1 MNKRNAAKM
10 AACFFFG
17 ASLLF
22 SSILASCAD
31 MSNGSKNGGA
41 VFSIDSAAAK
51 TLFASSAPSGLA
63 DGSRPLYIDIELKG
77 DYSAKKKSDIDPQ
90 KGAVVEFDS
99 IPVGSSVW
107 AEANVYHEAQDIL
120 YTGKSATI
128 VVAEGMNPLSLLL
141 RASGGGSGGGG
152 SPDAGLAIP
161 LTFEAIEAGA
171 KVTFINKA
179 ANAVTYKKS
188 DGTEG
193 TVAVASGDE
202 GTTIAL
208 ENVGDKVSFYG
219 DNGAYATDYLTK
231 SCIECDKDCYVYG
244 NIMSLIKS
252 SGFESATE
260 LAGARAFYYLFC
272 NTANVS
278 GANGAHIK
286 NKAGSDLYL
295 PATTLTESCYNSMF
309 SGCSSL
315 TKAPAL
321 PAATLAKECYVNM
334 FNGCSSLT
342 SAPALPSTT
351 LAEGCYNGMFSGC
364 SSLTEAPELAAP
376 TLVKEC
382 YKLMF
387 TSCTSL
393 ASVTCLA
400 TNISADGCV
409 SNWFLSASTSGTF
422 TKAAGME
429 SWPRSDSGIPS
440 GWTVQD
446 YGSGGGSG
454 GGSGTVGLSTPLT
467 IEAAVSGAKV
477 TFTNKATGAVTY
489 KKNGGTEET
498 IASGSSAEI
507 TLEAVGDKV
516 SFYGDNTY
524 YSTNSEQS
532 NIFCDKDC
540 YVYGNIMSLV
550 DSDGFENSTQIKA
563 DRAFNN
569 LFMGNGNDLAN
580 IIYNKIT
587 NKEGA
592 DLFLPATVLKKYCYN
607 GMFRFTNLTK
617 APALEAETLATGC
630 YASMFEYCSM
640 LQVAPELK
648 AQTLVS
654 QCYQSMFANCSM
666 LQDAP
671 ELPSTTLAEMC
682 YGSMFANCSSLANA
696 PELKAQ
702 TLASQCYQSMFNGC
716 SSLSSVTCL
725 ATNISASSCLNNWLR
740 GVSSTGTFTK
750 AASMTGWDSGD
761 SGIPSDWTVKNYGA
775 VDLSTPLTIEAA
787 VSGAKVTFVNNASD
801 AVTFKKNGGTEETI
815 TRGSSAE
822 ITLEAVGDK
831 VSFYGN
837 NTYCSTSSNNSNIFC
852 DKDCYVYGNIMS
864 LMSASN
870 FENLKEITTTY
881 AFSRLFYST
890 STNTN
895 KIKNKEGADLYL
907 PATTL
912 STYCYNE
919 MFRYAT
925 LTKSPE
931 LKADT
936 LANGCYQSMFEG
948 CGSLAS
954 VTCLA
959 TDINASNCTRGWL
972 SGVATSGTFTKAAG
986 MEDWGS
992 GDSGIPSGWTVQD
1005 YSD

>member
-1 MNKRNAAKM
+1 MNKRNAAK
-10 AACFFFG
+10 AAASFLCG
-17 ASLLF
+17 AALLL
-22 SSILASCAD
+22 SSILISCTD
-31 MSNGSKNGGA
+31 MSNGSQNGGA
-41 VFSIDSAAAK
+41 VFSIDAAAAK

-63 DGSRPLYIDIELKG
+63 DESRPLYIDVELKG
-77 DYSAKKKSDIDPQ
+77 DYAAKKKADVDPK

-107 AEANVYHEAQDIL
+107 AEANVYHEPQNIL
-120 YTGKSATI
+120 YAGKSASI
-128 VVAEGMNPLSLLL
+128 VVAEGLNPLSLIL
-141 RASGGGSGGGG
+141 RASGGDSGGG

-171 KVTFINKA
+171 KVTFTNKA
-179 ANAVTYKKS
+179 SGVVTYKKN
-188 DGTEG
+188 GGAEETI
-193 TVAVASGDE
+193 ASGSSAEITLD
-202 GTTIAL
+202 A
-208 ENVGDKVSFYG
+208 VGDKVSFYG
-219 DNGAYATDYLTK
+219 DNETYSDGLFGNN
-231 SCIECDKDCYVYG
+231 SFIECDKDCYVYG
-244 NIMSLIKS
+244 NIMSLIRS

-260 LAGARAFYYLFC
+260 LTGASAFYYFFS
-272 NTANVS
+272 NPVNVS

-286 NKAGSDLYL
+286 NKAGSDLLL
-295 PATTLTESCYNSMF
+295 PATTLTESCYKSMF
-309 SGCSSL
+309 SACSSL

-342 SAPALPSTT
+342 SAPELPSTT

-376 TLVKEC
+376 TLVKDC

-387 TSCTSL
+387 TGCTSL

-422 TKAAGME
+422 TKAASMTGWTRDE
-429 SWPRSDSGIPS
+429 SGIPA

-467 IEAAVSGAKV
+467 IEAAVSGATV
-477 TFTNKATGAVTY
+477 TFKNMAPGSVTY
-489 KKNGGTEET
+489 KKNGGEEET
-498 IASGSSAEI
+498 ITSGDTATI

-516 SFYGDNTY
+516 CFYGNNTY
-524 YSTNSEQS
+524 YSTQIVSEQS

-569 LFMGNGNDLAN
+569 LFMGNGNDPAN

-630 YASMFEYCSM
+630 YASMFENCSM

-654 QCYQSMFANCSM
+654 QCYQGMFSGCSM

-671 ELPSTTLAEMC
+671 ELPSTTLADLC
-682 YGSMFANCSSLANA
+682 YTGMFTNCASLANA

-702 TLASQCYQSMFNGC
+702 TLVSQCYQGMFNGC
-716 SSLSSVTCL
+716 SSLNSVTCL
-725 ATNISASSCLNNWLR
+725 ATNISASSCTSNWLR
-740 GVSSTGTFTK
+740 GVSSTGTFIK
-750 AASMTGWDSGD
+750 AASMNSWDSGD
-761 SGIPSDWTVKNYGA
+761 SGIPSDWTV
-775 VDLSTPLTIEAA
+775 
-787 VSGAKVTFVNNASD
+787 
-801 AVTFKKNGGTEETI
+801 
-815 TRGSSAE
+815 
-822 ITLEAVGDK
+822 
-831 VSFYGN
+831 
-837 NTYCSTSSNNSNIFC
+837 
-852 DKDCYVYGNIMS
+852 
-864 LMSASN
+864 
-870 FENLKEITTTY
+870 
-881 AFSRLFYST
+881 
-890 STNTN
+890 
-895 KIKNKEGADLYL
+895 
-907 PATTL
+907 
-912 STYCYNE
+912 
-919 MFRYAT
+919 
-925 LTKSPE
+925 
-931 LKADT
+931 
-936 LANGCYQSMFEG
+936 
-948 CGSLAS
+948 
-954 VTCLA
+954 
-959 TDINASNCTRGWL
+959 
-972 SGVATSGTFTKAAG
+972 
-986 MEDWGS
+986 
-992 GDSGIPSGWTVQD
+992 QD